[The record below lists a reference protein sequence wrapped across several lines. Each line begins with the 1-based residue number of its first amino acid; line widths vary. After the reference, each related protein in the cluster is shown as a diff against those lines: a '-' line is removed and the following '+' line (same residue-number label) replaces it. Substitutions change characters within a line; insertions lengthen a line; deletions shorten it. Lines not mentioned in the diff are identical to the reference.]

1 MFVLTVDSSRND
13 MEILTQC
20 IKKELPDAVIC
31 GVPFAKEAYK
41 LASNRKVD
49 LALIDMEL
57 GGEDSTQG
65 MELAERLTDLSEDT
79 VIMFTSS
86 EEKHAVDAYRVHAG
100 GFILKPLTE
109 EKVEDELA
117 HYKKTTLKRK
127 EVKHDLRIRC
137 FGNFEIF
144 IDGVPAKFKYQKTK
158 EMLAYLVDR
167 KGSMVSN
174 GELISCLWEGVEA
187 SKRVS
192 YLKNLKSDLTSVFES
207 AGYGSSLIK
216 QRGLIGINPNGI
228 NCDYFDLL
236 NDNEN
241 VLGLYWGEYMNQY
254 SWSEITH
261 AYLET
266 LFYDKT
272 RNVQQRVGVSDN

>member
-13 MEILTQC
+13 MDILTEC

-65 MELAERLTDLSEDT
+65 MELAERLTNLSEDT

-86 EEKHAVDAYRVHAG
+86 EEKHAVDAYRMHAG

-109 EKVEDELA
+109 EKVEDELS
-117 HYKKTTLKRK
+117 HYKKTTLKRGAA
-127 EVKHDLRIRC
+127 KHDLRIRC

-144 IDGVPAKFKYQKTK
+144 IDGVPARFKYQKTK
-158 EMLAYLVDR
+158 EMLAYLIDR
-167 KGSMVSN
+167 RGELVSN
-174 GELISCLWEGVEA
+174 SDLVSVLWEDD
-187 SKRVS
+187 SPDSSHIS
-192 YLKNLKSDLTSVFES
+192 YLKNVRTDLMKSLEETGCRECIVPQEPEVRSHRSLREGRLRQLT
-207 AGYGSSLIK
+207 
-216 QRGLIGINPNGI
+216 
-228 NCDYFDLL
+228 
-236 NDNEN
+236 
-241 VLGLYWGEYMNQY
+241 
-254 SWSEITH
+254 
-261 AYLET
+261 
-266 LFYDKT
+266 DKT
-272 RNVQQRVGVSDN
+272 ERPYRHQS

>member
-13 MEILTQC
+13 MDILTEC

-65 MELAERLTDLSEDT
+65 MELAERLTNLSEDT

-86 EEKHAVDAYRVHAG
+86 EEKHAVDAYRMHAG

-109 EKVEDELA
+109 EKVEDELS
-117 HYKKTTLKRK
+117 HYKKTTLKRGAA
-127 EVKHDLRIRC
+127 KHDLRIRC

-144 IDGVPAKFKYQKTK
+144 IDGVPARFKYQKTK

-167 KGSMVSN
+167 RGSMVSN
-174 GELISCLWEGVEA
+174 GEL
-187 SKRVS
+187 RVS
-192 YLKNLKSDLTSVFES
+192 YLKNLKSDLTAVFEK

-272 RNVQQRVGVSDN
+272 HSVQQ

>member
-65 MELAERLTDLSEDT
+65 MELAERLMDLSEDT

-86 EEKHAVDAYRVHAG
+86 EEKHAVDAYRVHAE

-137 FGNFEIF
+137 FGNFACNLTT
-144 IDGVPAKFKYQKTK
+144 V
-158 EMLAYLVDR
+158 
-167 KGSMVSN
+167 
-174 GELISCLWEGVEA
+174 
-187 SKRVS
+187 
-192 YLKNLKSDLTSVFES
+192 YLKNYIYFIFQYFNFLATNITFRS
-207 AGYGSSLIK
+207 I
-216 QRGLIGINPNGI
+216 IG
-228 NCDYFDLL
+228 
-236 NDNEN
+236 
-241 VLGLYWGEYMNQY
+241 
-254 SWSEITH
+254 
-261 AYLET
+261 
-266 LFYDKT
+266 
-272 RNVQQRVGVSDN
+272 QRVATKLH